1 MDKPHNMRDSI
12 VIVDSGF
19 DAETL
24 PVTETMWSEI
34 DEKYGDFGGRSLIS
48 QFSFEDDW
56 PTWEVHPAGDEFVVL
71 ISGASEMVL
80 AMPEGD
86 RTIVLD
92 EPGDFVIV
100 PKGTWHTARIS
111 TPTKMLFVTPG
122 EGTLNREEPERG
134 RT

>member
-1 MDKPHNMRDSI
+1 MNTPRNMRDSI

-24 PVTETMWSEI
+24 PVTETMWSEL
-34 DEKYGDFGGRSLIS
+34 DEKFGDFAGRSLIS
-48 QFSFEDDW
+48 QFSFEEDW

-71 ISGASEMVL
+71 VSGAAEMVL

-86 RTIVLD
+86 RTIVLG

-100 PKGTWHTARIS
+100 PRGTWHTARIS

-122 EGTLNREEPERG
+122 EGTINREQPERAS
-134 RT
+134 T